1 MSGSPSIDPRQAGR
15 FDISRFR
22 ERRPIYVT
30 HRHIV
35 HLAAAIGTRF
45 GNWMQGSRIFERVHD
60 AATRVAAA
68 AGVGRYAES
77 ESWDVRET

>member
-45 GNWMQGSRIFERVHD
+45 GNWMQGSRIFERGARRSD
-60 AATRVAAA
+60 EGSSSSRSWQIC
-68 AGVGRYAES
+68 GKRKLGRS
-77 ESWDVRET
+77 

>member
-35 HLAAAIGTRF
+35 HLAADSVRKL
-45 GNWMQGSRIFERVHD
+45 D
-60 AATRVAAA
+60 A
-68 AGVGRYAES
+68 GKPHF
-77 ESWDVRET
+77 REGCTTQRRG